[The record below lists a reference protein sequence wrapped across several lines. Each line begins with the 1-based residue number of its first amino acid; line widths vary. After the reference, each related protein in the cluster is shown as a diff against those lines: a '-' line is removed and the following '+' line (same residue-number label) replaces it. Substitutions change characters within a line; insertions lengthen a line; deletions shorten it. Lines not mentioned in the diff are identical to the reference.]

1 VQSGRW
7 KTPDISSVSNKKPTS
22 GWPQRFLLAVLLTV
36 LVSVVFPSPAASQA
50 VRGQVIDDQTND
62 GVDGVAITLI
72 RYGRKGRTV
81 LSDSA
86 GGFFLPLPGRGPF
99 SLEAGRIG
107 YATSTSRQF
116 IAEYT
121 DTITVEFRLDVEAI
135 LLDPLVVTAV
145 DGRGES
151 RFKRHQEEW
160 GRGIFLSPSMVDSI
174 QPQHP
179 ADVFRGQEKTRFL
192 WGWSP
197 KTNSA
202 VPVVRT
208 YLGSGCLA
216 YMVDFFPVIPPRWD
230 PPTRGR
236 SGSQFQDIA
245 RTSIWENTILDL
257 VDGEDIVAVE
267 FYRYIG
273 EVPPDLRD
281 YAMMDNDISGQGG
294 LSSIQ
299 NCGLVIFWTGAGW

>member
-1 VQSGRW
+1 MQSGRW
-7 KTPDISSVSNKKPTS
+7 SSPDGSHVSFKKTPH
-22 GWPQRFLLAVLLTV
+22 GWPLRLLLAVLLTAPPLV
-36 LVSVVFPSPAASQA
+36 LSPSPAVSQA
-50 VRGQVIDDQTND
+50 VRGQVVDIRTSEGID
-62 GVDGVAITLI
+62 GAAVTLI
-72 RYGRKGRTV
+72 RHGRKGRTV
-81 LSDSA
+81 LSDST
-86 GGFFLPLPGRGPF
+86 GEFFLPLPGRGPF

-121 DTITVEFRLDVEAI
+121 DTITVEFQLDVEAI

-151 RFKRHQEEW
+151 RFSRHQEDW
-160 GRGIFLSPSMVDSI
+160 GRGVFLTPSMVDSI
-174 QPQHP
+174 QPAHP
-179 ADVFRGQEKTRFL
+179 ADVFRGQEKTHFL

-197 KTNSA
+197 KTNRA
-202 VPVVRT
+202 IPVIRT

-230 PPTRGR
+230 PPVRGR
-236 SGSQFQDIA
+236 RGSQFQDA
-245 RTSIWENTILDL
+245 YRTSLWEDTILDL

-267 FYRYIG
+267 YYRYIG
-273 EVPPDLRD
+273 EVPPDMRD
-281 YAMMDNDISGQGG
+281 YAMVDNDLSGQGG

-299 NCGLVIFWTGAGW
+299 NCGLVVFWTAAGW